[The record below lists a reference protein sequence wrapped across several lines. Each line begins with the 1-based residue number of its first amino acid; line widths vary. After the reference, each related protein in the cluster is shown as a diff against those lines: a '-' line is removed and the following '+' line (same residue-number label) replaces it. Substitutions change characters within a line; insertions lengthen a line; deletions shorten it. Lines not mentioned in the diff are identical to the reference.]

1 MAYLFITYIYIC
13 SNESSYN
20 LYIYYACTG
29 HGIDIDMS
37 RKWSAKVHVI
47 WLSWRL
53 HDWYEASVW
62 GYWVAS
68 SYFYTLISFKWNLQR
83 PLRLHVKTTLT
94 LHLIRTSIIICPS
107 PLAVY
112 NVSVKTRLPTF
123 FCKEMK
129 FAVSWMHFK
138 AIDIIFLKGNI

>member
-1 MAYLFITYIYIC
+1 MACLFITYIYIC
-13 SNESSYN
+13 STE
-20 LYIYYACTG
+20 LYIVCLYNTCKT
-29 HGIDIDMS
+29 
-37 RKWSAKVHVI
+37 RKWPAKMHVI
-47 WLSWRL
+47 WLNWRL

-62 GYWVAS
+62 GYWVAR
-68 SYFYTLISFKWNLQR
+68 SYFYTLIPFKWNLQ
-83 PLRLHVKTTLT
+83 PTACKTTLT
-94 LHLIRTSIIICPS
+94 LQFIRTSIIICPS

>member
-1 MAYLFITYIYIC
+1 MIYKIFRCVKVWHIYLLHTLIYVAKTC
-13 SNESSYN
+13 Q
-20 LYIYYACTG
+20 T
-29 HGIDIDMS
+29 

-68 SYFYTLISFKWNLQR
+68 SYFYTLISFQWNLQR

-94 LHLIRTSIIICPS
+94 LHLIRTSIIIRPS
-107 PLAVY
+107 PFDVY
-112 NVSVKTRLPTF
+112 NVSVKTRLP
-123 FCKEMK
+123 
-129 FAVSWMHFK
+129 
-138 AIDIIFLKGNI
+138 IFLQGNEICNLLDAL